1 MERRQLFMTGVALLV
16 MSVFL
21 ALPVVGQ
28 LQQERVDLSAMA
40 KIREEG
46 LQRSKVMETA
56 SYLTDVFGP
65 RLTNSPNIKAAAQ
78 WATKK
83 MTEWGLTKVNLETW
97 GPFGRGWSN
106 ERTYVAMTK
115 PYSFPVIAYPRAWT
129 PGTNGTVKG
138 EAVLAIL
145 NTPEDMEDCRGKLR
159 GKFVMT
165 TANPVLP
172 AQFNAPGSRFTD
184 QQLAT
189 MANPPQRGRGG
200 QGGNP
205 GGAPRGNAAP
215 PTPAKLPGQLCGGML
230 PAPQAPRGQAGGQQQ
245 QQQQQNFANQR
256 NRFYIDEGVLALLA
270 PGQAS
275 GFIAG
280 GTVIVQSGGSRNAD
294 DQQSPPFVSLAA
306 EHYGIMMRDLE
317 KNVPVALEMNIE
329 NKFYDDDLNS
339 FNVVGEISGTDKA
352 DELVM
357 VGAHFDSWHT
367 GTGATDNAAGSAIM
381 MEAMRILKAAGLPMR
396 RTVRIALWTGEEQ
409 GLFGSA
415 AYVRDHFAVR
425 NTMALKPDHGKMSVY
440 FNVDNGTGQIRGVY
454 TEGNEAARPVFE
466 AWMQPLRDFGMT
478 TLSPRGTTGTDHTN
492 FDAVGLPGFQFIQ
505 DDIEYD
511 TRTHHSNMDV
521 YERLQTKD
529 MMQNAVIVAS
539 FVYNAAT
546 RDDLF
551 PRKPLPAAPVQ
562 RGGRGQ

>member
-1 MERRQLFMTGVALLV
+1 MERRQLFMTGLVLLV
-16 MSVFL
+16 MSVTL
-21 ALPVVGQ
+21 TLPVVGQ
-28 LQQERVDLSAMA
+28 LQQEQVDMSAMA

-65 RLTNSPNIKAAAQ
+65 RLTNSPNINAAAQ
-78 WATKK
+78 WTMKK
-83 MTEWGLTKVNLETW
+83 MTEWGLTKVNLESW

-115 PYSFPVIAYPRAWT
+115 PYAFPVIAYPLSWT

-138 EAVLAIL
+138 DVAIAII
-145 NTPEDMEDCRGKLR
+145 NTPEDMDDCRGKLR

-165 TANPVLP
+165 MANPAVP
-172 AQFNAPGSRFTD
+172 AQFNAPGSRFSD
-184 QQLAT
+184 QQLET

-200 QGGNP
+200 QGANQ
-205 GGAPRGNAAP
+205 GGAPRGNAAA

-230 PAPQAPRGQAGGQQQ
+230 PAPQAPRGQGGQQQ
-245 QQQQQNFANQR
+245 SFANQR
-256 NRFYIDEGVLALLA
+256 NRFYIEEGVLALVRH
-270 PGQAS
+270 GQAAGS
-275 GFIAG
+275 VGG
-280 GTVIVQSGGSRNAD
+280 GTVFVQSGGSRNAS
-294 DQQSPPFVSLAA
+294 DQQTPPYVSLAA
-306 EHYGIMMRDLE
+306 EHYGILMRNLE
-317 KNVPVALEMNIE
+317 KNVPVALEMNVE
-329 NKFYDDDLNS
+329 NKFYDDDLNA
-339 FNVVGEISGTDKA
+339 FNVVGEIPGTDKA
-352 DELVM
+352 EEVVM

-381 MEAMRILKAAGLPMR
+381 MEVMRILKATGLPMR

-425 NTMALKPDHGKMSVY
+425 DTMTLKPDHAKMSVY

-454 TEGNEAARPVFE
+454 TEGNEAARPVFQ
-466 AWMQPLRDFGMT
+466 AWMQPFKDFGMA
-478 TLSPRGTTGTDHTN
+478 TLSPRGTGGTDHTN

-521 YERLQTKD
+521 YERLQSKD
-529 MMQNAVIVAS
+529 LMQNAVIVAS
-539 FVYNAAT
+539 FVYDAAT
-546 RDDLF
+546 RDALF
-551 PRKPLPAAPVQ
+551 PRKPLPAPPAQ

>member
-129 PGTNGTVKG
+129 PWTNGTVKG

-165 TANPVLP
+165 TANPILP

-230 PAPQAPRGQAGGQQQ
+230 PAAQAPRGQAGGQQQ

-339 FNVVGEISGTDKA
+339 FNIVGEISGTDKA

>member
-1 MERRQLFMTGVALLV
+1 MERRQLFMAGISVLV
-16 MSVFL
+16 MSVLFT
-21 ALPVVGQ
+21 LPVTGQ
-28 LQQERVDLSAMA
+28 LQQEKIDMSAMS
-40 KIREEG
+40 KIRDEG

-65 RLTNSPNIKAAAQ
+65 RLTNSPSIKAAAQ
-78 WATKK
+78 WTIKK
-83 MTEWGLTKVNLETW
+83 MTEWGMTNVKLESW

-115 PYSFPVIAYPRAWT
+115 PYAFPLIAYPRAWT

-138 EAVLAIL
+138 DVVLAIF
-145 NTPEDMEDCRGKLR
+145 NTPEDLEDCRGKLR

-165 TANPVLP
+165 VASPAVP
-172 AQFNAPGSRFTD
+172 AQFNAPGSRYTE
-184 QQLAT
+184 QQLTT
-189 MANPPQRGRGG
+189 MANPPQGRGG

-215 PTPAKLPGQLCGGML
+215 APTPAKLPGHFCGGML
-230 PAPQAPRGQAGGQQQ
+230 PAPQAPRGQGGQQQ
-245 QQQQQNFANQR
+245 PQQNFTNVR
-256 NRFYIDEGVLALLA
+256 NRFLIDEGVLALVSH
-270 PGQAS
+270 GQTA
-275 GFIAG
+275 GGVAG
-280 GTVIVQSGGSRNAD
+280 GTVFVQDGGSRNAS
-294 DQQSPPFVSLAA
+294 DQPAPPYVSLAA
-306 EHYGIMMRDLE
+306 EHYGILMRNVE

-339 FNVVGEISGTDKA
+339 FNVVGEIQGTDKA
-352 DELVM
+352 DEVVM

-381 MEAMRILKAAGLPMR
+381 MEVMRILKATGLPMR

-409 GLFGSA
+409 GLFGSQ

-454 TEGNEAARPVFE
+454 TEGNDAARPVFE
-466 AWMQPLRDFGMT
+466 AWMQPLKDFGMT
-478 TLSPRGTTGTDHTN
+478 TLSPRGTGGTDHTR
-492 FDAVGLPGFQFIQ
+492 FDEVGLPGFQFIQ
-505 DDIEYD
+505 DSIEYNS
-511 TRTHHSNMDV
+511 RTHHSNMDV
-521 YERLQTKD
+521 YERLQSKD

-546 RDDLF
+546 RDELF
-551 PRKPLPAAPVQ
+551 PRKPLPAAPAQ